1 MAPNLK
7 EVKPLTESQHNS
19 RLIRRKTNL
28 KKKQKTTTITSF
40 LYDCPEYIQT
50 KININNENK

>member
-28 KKKQKTTTITSF
+28 KKKQKQLPLRLFCMTVLNTF
-40 LYDCPEYIQT
+40 KP
-50 KININNENK
+50 K

>member
-28 KKKQKTTTITSF
+28 KKKKLPIRLFCMTVLNTF
-40 LYDCPEYIQT
+40 KP
-50 KININNENK
+50 K